1 MTKTVYISFS
11 DVNELQTNIMKFVG
25 IWVHQ
30 KKTPVPRSEI
40 IKSMQSNGVNMPTTR
55 NALYSLIKKGYI
67 REAVT
72 ISNKTTYVALRTI

>member
-1 MTKTVYISFS
+1 MSKTVYISFS

-25 IWVHQ
+25 VWVHQ

-40 IKSMQSNGVNMPTTR
+40 IKAMQKNNVNMPTTR